1 MLSRRF
7 FKTLFQ
13 DVGENFYSTPPR
25 NQIVFSRRLGDFQDV
40 NFCVLKITKASWN
53 SVLKILQASWKH
65 KNLASWKGVLKK
77 KVSVLKTQKFGVL
90 KRRLEKK
97 VSVLKTQK
105 ITVLKTSKS
114 VLKTFFFF
122 KTPDQDALSRRI
134 KWRLENIS
142 GVLKER
148 LEKTSWTWPKASWKD
163 VLKVT

>member
-77 KVSVLKTQKFGVL
+77 KVSVLKTQK
-90 KRRLEKK
+90 
-97 VSVLKTQK
+97 